1 MNELNS
7 EPGLSAQVKKIADH
21 LVFLEKK
28 LDLILEQQKNRGS
41 FGARPGNREFQRPG
55 GHYRPMD
62 RPGYPPRHSTRTQHY
77 GGSQPSH
84 SAGGFQKKYV
94 PHRGAR

>member
-1 MNELNS
+1 MNESNS

-28 LDLILEQQKNRGS
+28 LDTILEQTKGRSS
-41 FGARPGNREFQRPG
+41 FNPRSGNRDFSRP

-62 RPGYPPRHSTRTQHY
+62 RPGYPPRH
-77 GGSQPSH
+77 PH
-84 SAGGFQKKYV
+84 SSGGFQKKYV
-94 PHRGAR
+94 PHRGNH